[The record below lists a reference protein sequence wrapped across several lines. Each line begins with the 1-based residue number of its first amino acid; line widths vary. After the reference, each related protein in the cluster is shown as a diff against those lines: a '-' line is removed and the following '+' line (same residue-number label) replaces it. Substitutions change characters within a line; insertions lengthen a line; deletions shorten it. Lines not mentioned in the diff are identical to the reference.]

1 MIQELEAIREK
12 FRQLTGA
19 LSDPALAAN
28 PQKLRAASKERAELE
43 LVVRKFEEYRK
54 VLKDLEDA
62 RHLLADPESDPE
74 LGQMAETEVSRL
86 EERRGTLETELRLM
100 ILPKDPFADKSVIL
114 EIRAGAGGD
123 EASLFAQDL
132 LRMYSRY
139 AESKGWKIE
148 VMETSFSPIGGIKE
162 VTAGVRGKGV
172 YARMKYESGVHRVQ
186 RVPRT
191 EASGRIHTSTATV
204 AVLPEADEI
213 DIKLDPKDLK
223 IEAFGASGPGGQSVN
238 RNYTAIRVTHKPSG
252 LVVSCQDEKSQH
264 RNKEKALRV
273 LRSRLMD
280 IAEREQRTKIA
291 KDRKIQVGTG
301 ERSEK
306 IRTYNFP
313 QSRITDHRLNANF
326 HNLES
331 VLDGNIDGIV
341 ESLIKKAQSEALGEG
356 ARPGGRTGDVGS
368 ENS

>member
-1 MIQELEAIREK
+1 MIPELQALEDK
-12 FRQLTGA
+12 FRRLT
-19 LSDPALAAN
+19 LSLADPALASS
-28 PQKLRAASKERAELE
+28 PQKIRELAKERAEIE
-43 LVVRKFEEYRK
+43 PIVRKFEDYK
-54 VLKDLEDA
+54 KTLKDLAEA
-62 RHLLADPESDPE
+62 RQMASDPRAEADLRRMAEAEADE
-74 LGQMAETEVSRL
+74 LG
-86 EERRGTLETELRLM
+86 RREKDLQAELRMML
-100 ILPKDPFADKSVIL
+100 LPKDPYDDKNVIL

-132 LRMYSRY
+132 FRMYSRF
-139 AESKGWKIE
+139 AEARGWEFE
-148 VMETSFSPIGGIKE
+148 VLDTSFSPIGGLKE
-162 VTAGVRGKGV
+162 AVGNIRGRGA
-172 YARMKYESGVHRVQ
+172 YSLLKYESGVHRVQ

-223 IEAFGASGPGGQSVN
+223 VEAFGSSGPGGQSVN

-280 IAEREQRTKIA
+280 IARSEQRDAIA
-291 KDRKIQVGTG
+291 RDRRSQVGTG

-313 QSRITDHRLNANF
+313 QSRITDHRLNRNF
-326 HNLES
+326 HNVEAI
-331 VLDGNIDGIV
+331 LDGDLDEI
-341 ESLIKKAQSEALGEG
+341 LEALVHQAQAQALGSASGE
-356 ARPGGRTGDVGS
+356 PD
-368 ENS
+368 